1 MNGFLLITSYFL
13 PFIWFYSVM
22 KMLLFFSYLF
32 VCFFFFT
39 VNSDYRFNICLFTF
53 FLEMKLINKYLYIL
67 ENVIYVL
74 SGL

>member
-1 MNGFLLITSYFL
+1 
-13 PFIWFYSVM
+13 
-22 KMLLFFSYLF
+22 MLLFFFLF
-32 VCFFFFT
+32 VYFFFT

>member
-1 MNGFLLITSYFL
+1 
-13 PFIWFYSVM
+13 
-22 KMLLFFSYLF
+22 MLLFFFLF
-32 VCFFFFT
+32 VCFFFT